1 MPLAAI
7 APDLWQVSTTKRF
20 PGGVVLPVNGT
31 IVRLPD
37 GTVLLHSPI
46 PIDDALAAEIEALG
60 PVAHLVAPNA
70 LHHLW
75 IADASRRWPRARV
88 HAAPRVAQKQP
99 ALRIDAPLADGAPA
113 EWGGALEGLLVGG
126 APFISEVVCFHHPS
140 ATLIATDLLFH
151 ITAPANRATRFL
163 LAVAGTGGGRL
174 AMSREWRLARRD
186 RAAARAAAAHIC
198 AWPVARIVMAHGE
211 PYTASDA
218 PQALA
223 RALQRM
229 AA

>member
-1 MPLAAI
+1 MALRAI
-7 APDLWQVSTTKRF
+7 APDIWQVSTSKRF

-37 GTVLLHSPI
+37 GTMLLHSPI
-46 PIDDALAAEIEALG
+46 PIDDALAADIEALG

-75 IADASRRWPRARV
+75 IVDASRRWPQARV
-88 HAAPRVAQKQP
+88 YAAPRVAGKQP
-99 ALRIDAPLADGAPA
+99 ALRIDAPFAEGTPA
-113 EWGGALEGLLVGG
+113 EWGGALACVFVDGV
-126 APFISEVVCFHHPS
+126 PFVSEVVCFHHPS

-151 ITAPANRATRFL
+151 ITAPANLATRAL
-163 LAVAGTGGGRL
+163 LALAGTGGGRL

-186 RAAARAAAAHIC
+186 RAAARAAAARIL
-198 AWPVARIVMAHGE
+198 AWPVARIIMAHGE
-211 PYTASDA
+211 PYTAPDA

-229 AA
+229 TG